1 VSACA
6 RRWRGSHAC
15 SVRVERA
22 VHACARVQ
30 GAGQRAQAWQWR
42 GEGWASPVRDMNCA
56 LCNSFLCGTERAAC
70 LLVCWN
76 RRRGICCTAARTHR
90 CCQLLTRPCAFL
102 PMPSNPRK
110 HKLRAIYNNDTRRCA
125 EQACEHVLE
134 TAEQTQCLLP
144 GPELASHLGRHN
156 SCVTMTPQTAARN
169 ALSMLQLRRLW
180 PLRAPHAPHDSCCT
194 CCTVTVAV
202 CSEVSSAH
210 SRQVP
215 PHAMDPPN
223 AFTFHG
229 VIGDGRASF
238 GSMRDDERLHVNAA
252 HFNSVASPRALP
264 GGGSDA
270 CSPLEDL
277 AALMQLTAWIKA
289 LGELIRMQDGSQF
302 VDLRARAVLVL
313 ESWAQRWYDRQAIST
328 A

>member
-1 VSACA
+1 MVATA
-6 RRWRGSHAC
+6 RSTC
-15 SVRVERA
+15 STCFML
-22 VHACARVQ
+22 H
-30 GAGQRAQAWQWR
+30 
-42 GEGWASPVRDMNCA
+42 M
-56 LCNSFLCGTERAAC
+56 
-70 LLVCWN
+70 
-76 RRRGICCTAARTHR
+76 
-90 CCQLLTRPCAFL
+90 L
-102 PMPSNPRK
+102 P
-110 HKLRAIYNNDTRRCA
+110 
-125 EQACEHVLE
+125 
-134 TAEQTQCLLP
+134 
-144 GPELASHLGRHN
+144 
-156 SCVTMTPQTAARN
+156 
-169 ALSMLQLRRLW
+169 
-180 PLRAPHAPHDSCCT
+180 
-194 CCTVTVAV
+194 VTVAV

-277 AALMQLTAWIKA
+277 AALVQLTAWIKA
-289 LGELIRMQDGSQF
+289 LGELIRMQDGEDPQF